1 MASFE
6 SNLVDNEVKDDRHCG
21 TWCFRIT
28 GIDVQE
34 IMVEQIGEILEDSD
48 DIAEKK
54 TSINLCLYLLTLY
67 SNFKTQSVRSIPL
80 FNIRVNSLYL
90 YHSIF
95 HEWKWFL
102 PLTENLARCHL

>member
-21 TWCFRIT
+21 TWCFRIA

-54 TSINLCLYLLTLY
+54 NINKFMFVSVNIILKLQNTICKKYTVIQY
-67 SNFKTQSVRSIPL
+67 SSKQPL
-80 FNIRVNSLYL
+80 FIS
-90 YHSIF
+90 F
-95 HEWKWFL
+95 HIS
-102 PLTENLARCHL
+102 